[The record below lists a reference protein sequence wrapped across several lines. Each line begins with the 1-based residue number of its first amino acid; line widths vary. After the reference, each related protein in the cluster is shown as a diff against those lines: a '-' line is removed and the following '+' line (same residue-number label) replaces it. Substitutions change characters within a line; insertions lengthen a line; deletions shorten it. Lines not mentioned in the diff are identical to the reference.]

1 MGTTY
6 GAAKSVKVTVNLPD
20 DAVRALEEMKA
31 RTGTVTQALKEAIA
45 LKQYVDRELDR
56 GGQLLIQ
63 HPDGSVERVVLLSSS
78 RAPAPVAEPAPAASS

>member
-6 GAAKSVKVTVNLPD
+6 GTAKSVKVTVNLPD

-45 LKQYVDRELDR
+45 LKQYVDHELDR

-78 RAPAPVAEPAPAASS
+78 RAPSPAPAPVSASA